1 MQTLCL
7 DKLQYILMQQMPAQ
21 LRDVF
26 LSVGSHSGNIWF
38 SDQKQPLKHL
48 PWASFHHKL
57 KYFIQKLERVGGLI
71 IQSFAM
77 SDIPQAR
84 ASWARAL
91 SHKGRSL
98 IHSLPSQTT
107 STPIF
112 LPRHFSDNTGKRSW
126 GEQHGEQ
133 SVSKHWGAS
142 VPANVTHWDRVP
154 WKLQEPHGASSGL
167 PNLPPS
173 SNHPARK
180 NSRTQWSLENLL
192 LLFIP
197 FSFGLFLKQ
206 SLFSPSNFLCKE
218 TRPASVVAAASTWK
232 ALRGPKVTQYTQSVT
247 MWTLK

>member
-26 LSVGSHSGNIWF
+26 LGVGSHSENIWF

-57 KYFIQKLERVGGLI
+57 KYFIQKLERAGGLI

-77 SDIPQAR
+77 SDTPQAR

-112 LPRHFSDNTGKRSW
+112 LPRHFSDNTGKGSW
-126 GEQHGEQ
+126 GRTAWRTVSEQTLG
-133 SVSKHWGAS
+133 SLSASKRHSLGPCALEA
-142 VPANVTHWDRVP
+142 PAATGSILRSP
-154 WKLQEPHGASSGL
+154 KPPTLLKPSCQEEFQ
-167 PNLPPS
+167 N
-173 SNHPARK
+173 
-180 NSRTQWSLENLL
+180 
-192 LLFIP
+192 
-197 FSFGLFLKQ
+197 
-206 SLFSPSNFLCKE
+206 
-218 TRPASVVAAASTWK
+218 SVVLGEPAPSFYSIFLWAFPK
-232 ALRGPKVTQYTQSVT
+232 AEPFLPK
-247 MWTLK
+247 